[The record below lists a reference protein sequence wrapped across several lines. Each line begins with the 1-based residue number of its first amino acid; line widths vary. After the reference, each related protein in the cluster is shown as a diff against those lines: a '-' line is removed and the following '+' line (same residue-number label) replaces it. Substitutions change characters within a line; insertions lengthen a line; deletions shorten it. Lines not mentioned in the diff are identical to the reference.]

1 MIDRYSF
8 LNLEELTEQR
18 RNIKKKKS
26 PKPWEEKWDVV
37 VVGGGSVE
45 GVRDRKA
52 SRGEKEVGEHWKR
65 KMTLVVPLEERTEAE
80 AFFN

>member
-18 RNIKKKKS
+18 RNIKKK
-26 PKPWEEKWDVV
+26 EKWDVV

-52 SRGEKEVGEHWKR
+52 SRGEKEVGEH
-65 KMTLVVPLEERTEAE
+65 
-80 AFFN
+80 